1 MSPTVLSLAELVAP
15 VFLVIAIGYII
26 RRMGWLTA
34 EADASLMRVIVNLL
48 FPCLILDTIL
58 GNRALEKA
66 GNVLLAPAV
75 GFGTVVLGLGLSY
88 WTAPVFGIR
97 DDRQRRTF
105 ALTCGLYNY
114 GYVPLPLIQ
123 KLFDSQTTA
132 VLFIHNVG
140 VEIAL
145 WTAGGGLIMGAG
157 RAKADGSSVF
167 KRILSPP
174 VLAIVAA
181 MGLHFAGAR
190 YWLPSIGLSAMHN
203 MGSAAIPLG
212 LILTGATFA
221 DQMKNLKVANG
232 AALSGASVL
241 LRLGVIP
248 LVMLVIARYLPC
260 PEELRRILVIQ
271 SAMPSAVIPVL
282 LSKHYGGDAGA
293 AMRIVLITSALSLIT
308 IPIWIQFGLW
318 WTQRG

>member
-1 MSPTVLSLAELVAP
+1 MAPTVLSLAELVAP
-15 VFLVIAIGYII
+15 VFLVIGIGYII

-58 GNRALEKA
+58 GNQALEKA

-88 WTAPVFGIR
+88 WTAPAFGIR

-123 KLFDSQTTA
+123 RLFDPQTTA
-132 VLFIHNVG
+132 VLFIHNMG

-145 WTAGGGLIMGAG
+145 WTAGVGLIMGAG
-157 RAKADGSSVF
+157 RAKADESGVL

-174 VLAIVAA
+174 LLAIVAA

-190 YWLPSIGLSAMHN
+190 YWLSSIGLSAIHN

-221 DQMKNLKVANG
+221 DQMKNLNVANG

-248 LVMLVIARYLPC
+248 LVMLVAARYLPC
-260 PEELRRILVIQ
+260 PEELRRVLVIQ

-282 LSKHYGGDAGA
+282 LSTHYGGDAGA

-318 WTQRG
+318 WTQRC

>member
-1 MSPTVLSLAELVAP
+1 MAPTVLSLAELVAP
-15 VFLVIAIGYII
+15 VFLVIGIGYVI

-48 FPCLILDTIL
+48 FPCLILETIL
-58 GNRALEKA
+58 GNRALESA

-75 GFGTVVLGLGLSY
+75 GFGTVAIGFGLCY
-88 WTAPVFGIR
+88 WLAPAFGIK

-105 ALTCGLYNY
+105 ALTCGLYNF
-114 GYVPLPLIQ
+114 GYVPLPLVQ

-145 WTAGGGLIMGAG
+145 WTAGVGLMMRAG
-157 RAKADGSSVF
+157 KAKTDGSDVL
-167 KRILSPP
+167 KRILSAP
-174 VLAIVAA
+174 VLAIMAA

-190 YWLPSIGLSAMHN
+190 YWLPSIGLNAIHS

-221 DQMKNLKVANG
+221 DQMRNLMVKNS
-232 AALSGASVL
+232 AALGGASVL
-241 LRLGVIP
+241 MRLGVIP
-248 LVMLVIARYLPC
+248 LVMLVVARYLPC

-282 LSKHYGGDAGA
+282 LSKHYGGDPGA
-293 AMRIVLITSALSLIT
+293 AMHIVLITSALSLIT
-308 IPIWIQFGLW
+308 IPFWIQFGLW